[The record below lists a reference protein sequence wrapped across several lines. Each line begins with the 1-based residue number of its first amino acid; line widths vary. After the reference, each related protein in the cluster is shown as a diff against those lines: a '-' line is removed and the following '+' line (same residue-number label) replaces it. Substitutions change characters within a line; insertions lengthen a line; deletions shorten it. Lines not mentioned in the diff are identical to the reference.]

1 MFRNRRLSVYVVIF
15 LSIAL
20 MVFRGIAWPTKAL
33 TWDVFGYYLYLP
45 ATIIHDDPGLK
56 DAGWLD
62 EVMDTYAPSSTLYQL
77 VSGDDGNRVIKYTS
91 GLALLYSPFF
101 FAAHWLAP
109 VLGYPADGFSLP
121 YQLILSLGGIIW
133 AIFGLIMLRKLLL
146 RLFDDKITSLTLL
159 LIVLGTNYF
168 QLVAFDGTLLS
179 HNYLFTLYAL
189 LFFTTIRWHERPSY
203 TKAFLLGLT
212 SGLIT
217 LIRPSE
223 IICVLIPLLWNAGSW
238 RQFTFRFKVIK
249 INLYY
254 VLAFMVPALLIGSIQ
269 LWYWKSVSGEWLFYS
284 YNNPGEGFR
293 FFPPYILEFLFSFRK
308 GWFVYTP
315 LVIFAF
321 AGFYTLYQRHRAWFP
336 ALIVFVLLDLWIVSS
351 WSCWWYAGG
360 SFSAR
365 AMLPAYVLLAVPLA
379 SLIEVVAEK
388 RWKWIVAGFAVLI
401 VVLNLFQ
408 TWQFE
413 KGIMDKDRMT
423 REYYW
428 AIFGKAKI
436 DHEKLDNLLLV
447 ERSNETKEFFTD
459 FDRYSK
465 RLAFETPFQSNDD
478 TAQALKLSG
487 TNSFLSGPD
496 LTYPQITSNDHAWIY
511 AQVEYFIPE
520 NFEGDVPLLVA
531 TFHHQNQAYKY
542 RAEPL
547 FADSTLR
554 GRWNSVL
561 LWYLTPEVRNNEDNL
576 KVYIWNRSSST
587 VYLRNFTVDIW
598 EVKK

>member
-1 MFRNRRLSVYVVIF
+1 MFWNRRLSVYVVIF

-45 ATIIHDDPGLK
+45 ATVIHDDPGLK
-56 DAGWLD
+56 DASWLD
-62 EVMDTYAPSSTLYQL
+62 EVMDTYAPSATLYQL
-77 VSGDDGNRVIKYTS
+77 VQGTDGNQVIKYTS

-101 FAAHWLAP
+101 IVAHWIAP

-133 AIFGLIMLRKLLL
+133 AIFGLILLRKLLL
-146 RLFDDKITSLTLL
+146 RLFDDKITSITLL

-168 QLVAFDGTLLS
+168 QLAAFDGTLLS

-189 LFFTTIRWHERPSY
+189 LLLTTIRWHERPSY
-203 TKAFLLGLT
+203 TKAFILGLT
-212 SGLIT
+212 CGLIA

-269 LWYWKSVSGEWLFYS
+269 LFYWKSVSGDWLFYS

-293 FFPPYILEFLFSFRK
+293 FFPPYILDFLFSFRK

-315 LVIFAF
+315 LMIFAF
-321 AGFYTLYQRHRAWFP
+321 AGFYTLYKRHRSWFP
-336 ALIVFVLLDLWIVSS
+336 AVLVFVLLDLWIVSS

-360 SFSAR
+360 SFSSR

-379 SLIEVVAEK
+379 SLIEVVSEK
-388 RWKWIVAGFAVLI
+388 RWKWIAAVLAVFI
-401 VVLNLFQ
+401 VTLNLFQ

-413 KGIMDKDRMT
+413 KGIIDKERMT
-423 REYYW
+423 HDYYW
-428 AIFGKAKI
+428 AIFGKTNVNR
-436 DHEKLDNLLLV
+436 DQLDNLLLV
-447 ERSNETKEFFTD
+447 SRSTETKEEFAD
-459 FDRYSK
+459 FDCYSK
-465 RLAFETPFQSNDD
+465 QLIFETPFQSDND
-478 TAQALKLSG
+478 TAQAQKLSG
-487 TNSFLSGPD
+487 SNTFFNGAD
-496 LTYPQITSNDHAWIY
+496 LPYSQITSNDHAWIH
-511 AQVEYFIPE
+511 AKAECFIPE
-520 NFEGDVPLLVA
+520 RFEGDAPLLVA
-531 TFHHQNQAYKY
+531 SFHYKNQAYKY
-542 RAEPL
+542 RSEP
-547 FADSTLR
+547 FIVDSASR
-554 GRWNSVL
+554 GKWNPL
-561 LWYLTPEVRNNEDNL
+561 EIWYLTPEVRTREDKL
-576 KVYIWNRSSST
+576 GVYIWNRADSHI
-587 VYLRNFTVDIW
+587 YFRNFVVEVW
-598 EVKK
+598 EVK

>member
-1 MFRNRRLSVYVVIF
+1 MFRNRRFSVYVVIF
-15 LSIAL
+15 LAIAL

-56 DAGWLD
+56 DVGWLD
-62 EVMDTYAPSSTLYQL
+62 EVMDTYAPSATLYQL
-77 VSGDDGNRVIKYTS
+77 VPGEDGNRVIKYTS

-101 FAAHWLAP
+101 FVAHWLAP
-109 VLGYPADGFSLP
+109 VMGYPTDGFSLP

-133 AIFGLIMLRKLLL
+133 AIFGLILFRKLLL

-168 QLVAFDGTLLS
+168 QLAAFDGTLLS
-179 HNYLFTLYAL
+179 HNFLFTLYAL
-189 LFFTTIRWHERPSY
+189 LLFTTIRWHDRPSY
-203 TKAFLLGLT
+203 TKAFILGLT
-212 SGLIT
+212 CGLIA

-269 LWYWKSVSGEWLFYS
+269 LWYWKSVSGDWLFYS

-293 FFPPYILEFLFSFRK
+293 FFPPYIVDFLFSFRK

-315 LVIFAF
+315 LMIFAF
-321 AGFYTLYQRHRAWFP
+321 AGFYTLYQRHRSRFP
-336 ALIVFVLLDLWIVSS
+336 AVLVFVLLDLWIVSS

-379 SLIEVVAEK
+379 SLLEVVAEK
-388 RWKWIVAGFAVLI
+388 RWKWIAAAFAVLI

-408 TWQFE
+408 TWQFQ
-413 KGIMDKDRMT
+413 KGIIDKERMT
-423 REYYW
+423 RDYYW
-428 AIFGKAKI
+428 AIFGKTKI
-436 DHEKLDNLLLV
+436 DREKLDTLLLV
-447 ERSNETKEFFTD
+447 SRSTETREEFAD

-465 RLAFETPFQSNDD
+465 RLVFETPFQSDND

-487 TNSFLSGPD
+487 NDAFLSGPD
-496 LTYPQITSNDHAWIY
+496 LPYHQITSNDHAWIH
-511 AQVEYFIPE
+511 AKAEYFIPE
-520 NFEGDVPLLVA
+520 NFEGDTPMLVA
-531 TFHHQNQAYKY
+531 SFHYQNQAYKY
-542 RAEPL
+542 RAESFL
-547 FADSTLR
+547 VDSTLR
-554 GRWNSVL
+554 GKWNSL
-561 LWYLTPEVRNNEDNL
+561 DLWYLTPEVRTLEDNL
-576 KVYIWNRSSST
+576 KVYIWNRTASP
-587 VYLRNFTVDIW
+587 VYFRNFVVEAW
-598 EVKK
+598 EVK

>member
-1 MFRNRRLSVYVVIF
+1 
-15 LSIAL
+15 
-20 MVFRGIAWPTKAL
+20 MVFRGIAWPTKSL

-109 VLGYPADGFSLP
+109 VLGYPPDGFSLP

-133 AIFGLIMLRKLLL
+133 AIFGLIMLRKVLL
-146 RLFDDKITSLTLL
+146 RLFDDKITSFTLL
-159 LIVLGTNYF
+159 GIVLGTNYF
-168 QLVAFDGTLLS
+168 QLAAFDGTLLS

-212 SGLIT
+212 CGLIA

-254 VLAFMVPALLIGSIQ
+254 VLAFMVPALLVGSIQ

-284 YNNPGEGFR
+284 YDNPGEGFR
-293 FFPPYILEFLFSFRK
+293 FFPPYIIDFLFSFRK
-308 GWFVYTP
+308 GWLVYTP
-315 LVIFAF
+315 LMLFAF

-336 ALIVFVLLDLWIVSS
+336 ALLVFVLLDLWIASS

-388 RWKWIVAGFAVLI
+388 RWKWIAAGAALFII
-401 VVLNLFQ
+401 VINLFQ

-413 KGIMDKDRMT
+413 IGIMDKDRMT
-423 REYYW
+423 RDYYW
-428 AIFGKAKI
+428 AIFGKTKI
-436 DHEKLDNLLLV
+436 DHVKLDNLLLV
-447 ERSNETKEFFTD
+447 ERSNETKEVFTD

-465 RLAFETPFQSNDD
+465 RLVFETPFQSNDD

-487 TNSFLSGPD
+487 SNAFLSGPD
-496 LTYPQITSNDHAWIY
+496 FTYPQITSNDHAWIY
-511 AQVEYFIPE
+511 AQVECFIPE
-520 NFEGDVPLLVA
+520 SFEGDAPLLVA
-531 TFHHQNQAYKY
+531 SFHHQNQAYKY

-547 FADSTLR
+547 FVDSTSR
-554 GRWNSVL
+554 GHWNSIH
-561 LWYLTPEVRNNEDNL
+561 LWYLTPEVRNKEDNL
-576 KVYIWNRSSST
+576 KVYIWNRASST
-587 VYLRNFTVDIW
+587 IYLRNFTVDVW
-598 EVKK
+598 EIKK